1 MNKTLDPKE
10 KDELDSLVREALRD
24 HEKVIGHYI
33 NLIDFLVERIVKDVT
48 EWHIATTDPA
58 STLFSEDGDDEKIF
72 QQTGDMIEFH
82 SKVDVEMP
90 SSGFTIYDKD
100 FKK

>member
-1 MNKTLDPKE
+1 MSKILDPKE
-10 KDELDSLVREALRD
+10 KDELDSIVREALRD

-33 NLIDFLVERIVKDVT
+33 NLIDFLVERIVKDVI
-48 EWHIATTDPA
+48 EWHVTVTEPTD
-58 STLFSEDGDDEKIF
+58 TLISEDGADERLF

-82 SKVDVEMP
+82 SKAEIDMP
-90 SSGFTIYDKD
+90 SSKFTIYDKD